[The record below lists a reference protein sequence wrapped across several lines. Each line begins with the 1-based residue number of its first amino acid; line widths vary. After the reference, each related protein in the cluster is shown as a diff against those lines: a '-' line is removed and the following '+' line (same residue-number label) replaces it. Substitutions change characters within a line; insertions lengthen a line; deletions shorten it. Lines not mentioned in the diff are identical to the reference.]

1 MTVSGEWSLASR
13 VQEVSAQLARAGV
26 PSPQADAELIWAHV
40 LGVSRGEVVAR
51 GFRGDSVSPEDSGRV
66 SALVARREKRE
77 PLQHLLG
84 VAPFMSFEV
93 SVGPGVFVP
102 RPETE
107 SLAER
112 AIHVAQTLG
121 VGDSGISVLD
131 LCSGSGALAIAIAR
145 EVPWA
150 RVTAVEA
157 SADALWFLEKNVA
170 ALAPEVEVI
179 HATVAEFSLTLAGTS
194 VDLVVANPPY
204 VPVDEVPNEPEVS
217 EFDPPQALFGGV
229 DGMDVVKQVVALAA
243 NALRPGGVVMIEHAN
258 VQGDLV
264 RSLLVEAGFRLVAVE
279 QDLLGRD
286 RFTHGVAS

>member
-13 VQEVSAQLARAGV
+13 VQEVSTQLARAGV

-51 GFRGDSVSPEDSGRV
+51 GFRGDSVSPEDSERV

-121 VGDSGISVLD
+121 VGDSGIRVLD
-131 LCSGSGALAIAIAR
+131 LCSGSGVLAIAIAR

-150 RVTAVEA
+150 RVSAVEA
-157 SADALWFLEKNVA
+157 SADALGFLGKNVA

-179 HATVAEFSLTLAGTS
+179 HATVAEFSRTLAGTS

-243 NALRPGGVVMIEHAN
+243 HALRAGGVVMIEHAN

-264 RSLLVEAGFRLVAVE
+264 RTLLVEAGFRLVAVE